1 MEQNILEFV
10 RQRLNDAPK
19 GTAQKIADQRGIAYD
34 TVLRIK
40 RGDTENPGIKTLEEI
55 ATYFRA
61 RESVTAPATARAT

>member
-10 RQRLNDAPK
+10 RQRLNDAPH
-19 GTAQKIADQRGIAYD
+19 GTARKIADQRGIAYD

-61 RESVTAPATARAT
+61 RESITASATERAA